1 MKDENRTSDNPVQD
15 LLHAVV
21 VRAAEDYRE
30 AKVKMM
36 IKPKSAAAGKTAKE
50 CREFFLSPEF
60 SAYTTVEGA
69 FILEKLDQ
77 ELDAFKAKYKEYLDL
92 ESKMLQ
98 EAKEAARLF
107 MQKVACECEEEA
119 QILKYLLYSKKE
131 NVHDLIFTL
140 RDQQMEMPSYARKQL
155 PYPMFVS
162 VMLKACADLK
172 EDIIDGKE
180 KLWD

>member
-1 MKDENRTSDNPVQD
+1 MKDEKRTSDNPVQD

-36 IKPKSAAAGKTAKE
+36 IKPESSSARKTAKE

-107 MQKVACECEEEA
+107 MQKDACECEEEA

-140 RDQQMEMPSYARKQL
+140 RDQQMEMPSYVRKQL
-155 PYPMFVS
+155 QVPTLEN
-162 VMLKACADLK
+162 VMLKARTELM
-172 EDIIDGKE
+172 EDSRNGKDS
-180 KLWD
+180 L

>member
-21 VRAAEDYRE
+21 VRAADDYRE
-30 AKVKMM
+30 ANVKMIM
-36 IKPKSAAAGKTAKE
+36 KPSNYNARKTAKK
-50 CREFFLSPEF
+50 CRAFFLSPEF

-77 ELDAFKAKYKEYLDL
+77 EYEAFKVQYADYLKTEAL
-92 ESKMLQ
+92 MLQ
-98 EAKEAARLF
+98 EAREAARLF
-107 MQKVACECEEEA
+107 LQKDACECEEEA

-140 RDQQMEMPSYARKQL
+140 RDQQMEMPPYARKQL
-155 PYPMFVS
+155 QVPTLEN
-162 VMLKACADLK
+162 VMLKARTELM
-172 EDIIDGKE
+172 EDSRNGKDS
-180 KLWD
+180 L

>member
-1 MKDENRTSDNPVQD
+1 MKDENRYSDNPVQD
-15 LLHAVV
+15 LLTAVV
-21 VRAAEDYRE
+21 VRAADDYRE

-36 IKPKSAAAGKTAKE
+36 IKPESSSARKTAKE

-77 ELDAFKAKYKEYLDL
+77 ELEAFKAEYKEYLDL

-98 EAKEAARLF
+98 EAREAARLF
-107 MQKVACECEEEA
+107 MQKDACECEEEA

-155 PYPMFVS
+155 QVPTLEN
-162 VMLKACADLK
+162 VMLKARTELM
-172 EDIIDGKE
+172 EDSRNGKDS
-180 KLWD
+180 L

>member
-1 MKDENRTSDNPVQD
+1 MKDENRTSVNPVQD

-21 VRAAEDYRE
+21 VRAVDDYRE
-30 AKVKMM
+30 AKVNMM
-36 IKPKSAAAGKTAKE
+36 IKPESSSARKTSKE

-107 MQKVACECEEEA
+107 MQKDACECEEEA

-140 RDQQMEMPSYARKQL
+140 RDQQMEMPPYARKQL
-155 PYPMFVS
+155 QVPTLEN
-162 VMLKACADLK
+162 VMLKARTELM
-172 EDIIDGKE
+172 EDSRNGKDS
-180 KLWD
+180 L

>member
-21 VRAAEDYRE
+21 VRAADDYRE

-36 IKPKSAAAGKTAKE
+36 IKPESSSARKTAKE

-98 EAKEAARLF
+98 EAKEAAKLF
-107 MQKVACECEEEA
+107 LQKDASEERA
-119 QILKYLLYSKKE
+119 QVLRCLLSSQMEK
-131 NVHDLIFTL
+131 VTTLIYTL

-155 PYPMFVS
+155 QVPTLEN
-162 VMLKACADLK
+162 VMLKARLDLM
-172 EDIIDGKE
+172 EDIRNGKDG
-180 KLWD
+180 L

>member
-21 VRAAEDYRE
+21 VRAADDYRE

-36 IKPKSAAAGKTAKE
+36 IKPESSSARKTAKE

-77 ELDAFKAKYKEYLDL
+77 ELEAFKAEYKEYLDL

-107 MQKVACECEEEA
+107 MQKDACECEEEA

-140 RDQQMEMPSYARKQL
+140 RDQQMEMPPYARKQL
-155 PYPMFVS
+155 QVPTLEN
-162 VMLKACADLK
+162 VMLKARTELM
-172 EDIIDGKE
+172 EDSRNGKDS
-180 KLWD
+180 L

>member
-1 MKDENRTSDNPVQD
+1 MKDENRYSDNPVQD
-15 LLHAVV
+15 LLTAVV
-21 VRAAEDYRE
+21 VRAADDYRE

-36 IKPKSAAAGKTAKE
+36 IKPESSSARKTAKE

-107 MQKVACECEEEA
+107 MQKDACECEEEA

-140 RDQQMEMPSYARKQL
+140 RDQQMEMPPYARKQL
-155 PYPMFVS
+155 QVPTLEN
-162 VMLKACADLK
+162 VMLKARTDLM
-172 EDIIDGKE
+172 EDSRNGKDG
-180 KLWD
+180 L

>member
-1 MKDENRTSDNPVQD
+1 MKDENRYSDNPVQD

-21 VRAAEDYRE
+21 VRAADDYRE

-36 IKPKSAAAGKTAKE
+36 IKPESSSARKTAKE

-77 ELDAFKAKYKEYLDL
+77 ELDAFRAEYKEYLDL

-98 EAKEAARLF
+98 EAREAARL
-107 MQKVACECEEEA
+107 
-119 QILKYLLYSKKE
+119 YLRKKE
-131 NVHDLIFTL
+131 YEVQLSLLEKQFNPQNRKVHDLIYIL
-140 RDQQMEMPSYARKQL
+140 RDKQMEMPAYARKQL
-155 PYPMFVS
+155 PYPMFEN
-162 VMLKACADLK
+162 VMLKACAALK

>member
-21 VRAAEDYRE
+21 VRAADDYRE

-36 IKPKSAAAGKTAKE
+36 IKPESSSARKTAKE

-77 ELDAFKAKYKEYLDL
+77 ELEAFKAEYKEYLDL
-92 ESKMLQ
+92 EAKMLQ
-98 EAKEAARLF
+98 EAREAARLF
-107 MQKVACECEEEA
+107 MQKDACEERA
-119 QILKYLLYSKKE
+119 QVLRCLLSSQMEK
-131 NVHDLIFTL
+131 VTTLIYTL

-155 PYPMFVS
+155 QVPTLEN
-162 VMLKACADLK
+162 VMLKARTDLM
-172 EDIIDGKE
+172 EDSRNGKDG
-180 KLWD
+180 L

>member
-21 VRAAEDYRE
+21 VRAADDYRE
-30 AKVKMM
+30 ARVKMM
-36 IKPKSAAAGKTAKE
+36 IKPESSSARKTAKE

-92 ESKMLQ
+92 EAKMLQ

-107 MQKVACECEEEA
+107 MQKDACECEEEA

-155 PYPMFVS
+155 QVPTLEN
-162 VMLKACADLK
+162 VMLKARLDLM
-172 EDIIDGKE
+172 EDSRNGKDS
-180 KLWD
+180 L

>member
-21 VRAAEDYRE
+21 VRAADDYRE

-36 IKPKSAAAGKTAKE
+36 IKPESSSARKTAKE

-107 MQKVACECEEEA
+107 MQKDACECEEEA

-140 RDQQMEMPSYARKQL
+140 RDQQMEMPPYARKQL
-155 PYPMFVS
+155 QVPTLEN
-162 VMLKACADLK
+162 VMLKARTELM
-172 EDIIDGKE
+172 EDSRNGKDS
-180 KLWD
+180 L